1 MKKQKLYEPDD
12 KMISLIKDNYDILHG
27 LGRFGINLGFGD
39 RTVRDVCE
47 SQGVDTRTFLAVV
60 NYTING
66 FRNTDEMRSLSV
78 PTLMHYLIASH
89 EYFINYELPFV
100 RKELQEALDEKD
112 NLARLILKLYDEYS
126 HSIQKHMRF
135 EEKTVFPYVEQLQT
149 GEANIVFNIETFSKY
164 HDQTNQKLRE
174 LKDIILKYLPSDTHH
189 NNKLTAALYDI
200 YNCETWLTQH
210 SEVEDNIFIP
220 AIRQLEQQTVKKD
233 VAMRISHMISKGSET
248 NETISDREKEIVIG
262 VVQGMTNQEIADS
275 LNISINTVTTHR
287 RNIARKLQIHSPAG
301 LTIYAIV
308 NNWVDIG
315 SVNL

>member
-1 MKKQKLYEPDD
+1 
-12 KMISLIKDNYDILHG
+12 MISLIKDNYDILHG